1 MDQTDVLAQNERLS
15 GELADARTALEV
27 MTTERDT
34 ITRQLAEATTA
45 HEAAL
50 QQAQAVHQTLQ
61 QALGT
66 ATAERDRLAAVDRD
80 FSRRL
85 SQSLAEHGIRPQ
97 GVEAG
102 TNGKVLDLV
111 TQYEAITDH
120 TERAAF
126 LAKHEKE
133 LRALIR

>member
-27 MTTERDT
+27 MTTERDAL
-34 ITRQLAEATTA
+34 TRRLAETNTA

-50 QQAQAVHQTLQ
+50 QQAQAAHQTLQ
-61 QALGT
+61 QALDT
-66 ATAERDRLAAVDRD
+66 ATAERERLAAVDRD
-80 FSRRL
+80 FNRRL
-85 SQSLAEHGIRPQ
+85 AQALTQHGIRPE

-102 TNGKVLDLV
+102 ANGKVLDLV
-111 TQYEAITDH
+111 AQYEAISDH

-126 LAKHEKE
+126 LAKHATE
-133 LRALIR
+133 LRSLVR